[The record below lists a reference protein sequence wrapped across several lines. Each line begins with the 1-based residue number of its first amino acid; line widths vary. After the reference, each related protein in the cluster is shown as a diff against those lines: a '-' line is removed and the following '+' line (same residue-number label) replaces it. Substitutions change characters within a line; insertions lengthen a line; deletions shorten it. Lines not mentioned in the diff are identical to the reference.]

1 MKKKFIVIFGL
12 VCLAVLLFFVLKN
25 DNMQVVHD
33 PNTARVSDTTA
44 SVSDSAAPKTKT
56 MYRILEFNGDTT
68 VWDSADCVIRDSSFS
83 CKKEIIQNL
92 SDIVNKIRED
102 FLNINKNI
110 SILGEA
116 LANHNKKQ
124 KIEKKLPSSH
134 ITENSNNTINNNTKQ
149 PKVIY
154 KDLNFGKDAIVN
166 YIPIAD
172 IPAFDRKDV
181 TKLFSYI
188 SGGPCSKLLTFRSN
202 YKIEAIGLPDYFK
215 WEKHKARE
223 CINKQDIFIKKNSAG
238 QKTCIIKKCISST
251 DISKLLE
258 STKHIRS
265 TNHISSNRNYFNQS
279 RHVVVDVRYL
289 PEKKE
294 IYEYQLLNSS
304 ILYKD
309 TTFSWKLVYKDQYG
323 RGDTLD
329 ITTKFEASQ
338 NNTPTKCY
346 ESAIERFSTKASLF
360 YRILDF
366 RGDTTIWHPSDC
378 KIFGDR
384 FSCVRR
390 LSAPKGEQCNNP
402 YHKENSS
409 KASYKNLNFGKEAIT
424 NYIPVANI
432 PEFNRDSV
440 AKIFSVLPSTSC
452 SALLTFK
459 SNYSIEPIGL
469 PKDFEWR
476 RDFPKAV
483 VKEISKKKKMCAL
496 EYRSVSSHPNPYK
509 QYHNV
514 IFEELPEKARIYNY
528 QLFNKSLQSY
538 KDSTITWKLVY
549 KDQYGRGDT
558 LDIATKFE

>member
-12 VCLAVLLFFVLKN
+12 VCLAISLFFVFKN
-25 DNMQVVHD
+25 DNVQVVHD
-33 PNTARVSDTTA
+33 KNIASISNNTASA
-44 SVSDSAAPKTKT
+44 SDSTVPETKT

-83 CKKEIIQNL
+83 CKKVEIIDHGKKLLELLGYQTQKPNEKSQEKDIYQNL
-92 SDIVNKIRED
+92 NFGK
-102 FLNINKNI
+102 
-110 SILGEA
+110 
-116 LANHNKKQ
+116 
-124 KIEKKLPSSH
+124 
-134 ITENSNNTINNNTKQ
+134 
-149 PKVIY
+149 KVIY
-154 KDLNFGKDAIVN
+154 KDLNFGKNAIVN

-172 IPAFDRKDV
+172 IPAFDRNNVAKF
-181 TKLFSYI
+181 FSYI
-188 SGGPCSKLLTFRSN
+188 SGGPCSKLLTFSSN
-202 YKIEAIGLPDYFK
+202 YKIEAIGLPDDFK
-215 WEKHKARE
+215 WKNQNAYEINIHK
-223 CINKQDIFIKKNSAG
+223 NTAG
-238 QKTCIIKKCISST
+238 QNICSSLT
-251 DISKLLE
+251 DMLSKSKL
-258 STKHIRS
+258 TKSPKEHIPIH
-265 TNHISSNRNYFNQS
+265 TTL
-279 RHVVVDVRYL
+279 RHFDWPRQERDVEIRYL
-289 PEKKE
+289 PQKEK
-294 IYEYQLLNSS
+294 IYEYKLLNYS
-304 ILYKD
+304 LQYKD

-329 ITTKFEASQ
+329 ITTKFEANQKNIPSKCYDSVYEKP
-338 NNTPTKCY
+338 PTKD
-346 ESAIERFSTKASLF
+346 TLF

-366 RGDTTIWHPSDC
+366 RRDTTIWHPSDC

-390 LSAPKGEQCNNP
+390 VSATMWEQCVP
-402 YHKENSS
+402 YHKNHS
-409 KASYKNLNFGKEAIT
+409 ANTTYKNLNFGKDAIT

-440 AKIFSVLPSTSC
+440 AKLFSILPSTSC

-483 VKEISKKKKMCAL
+483 VKEFSKKKKLCTL
-496 EYRSVSSHPNPYK
+496 EYRSVSNRPVPYK
-509 QYHNV
+509 QYRDI
-514 IFEELPEKARIYNY
+514 IFEELPEKARVYSY

-558 LDIATKFE
+558 LDITTKFE

>member
-12 VCLAVLLFFVLKN
+12 VCLTILLFFVFKN
-25 DNMQVVHD
+25 ECE
-33 PNTARVSDTTA
+33 
-44 SVSDSAAPKTKT
+44 KTQI

-68 VWDSADCVIRDSSFS
+68 VWDPADCTIRDSSFS
-83 CKKEIIQNL
+83 CSKEIIYNFP
-92 SDIVNKIRED
+92 DIEKR
-102 FLNINKNI
+102 LRTQ
-110 SILGEA
+110 
-116 LANHNKKQ
+116 KQ
-124 KIEKKLPSSH
+124 KSDTAL
-134 ITENSNNTINNNTKQ
+134 Q
-149 PKVIY
+149 QKVTY
-154 KDLNFGKDAIVN
+154 KNLNFGKNAIVN

-172 IPAFDRKDV
+172 IPAFDRNNV
-181 TKLFSYI
+181 AHFFSYI
-188 SGGPCSKLLTFRSN
+188 SGSPCSKLLTFHSN

-215 WEKHKARE
+215 WDEDDR
-223 CINKQDIFIKKNSAG
+223 KKWMS
-238 QKTCIIKKCISST
+238 
-251 DISKLLE
+251 ISKDTTGQNVCE
-258 STKHIRS
+258 SHSLRS
-265 TNHISSNRNYFNQS
+265 PS
-279 RHVVVDVRYL
+279 RHPPLLRYIKSRHFL
-289 PEKKE
+289 PEQEKN
-294 IYEYQLLNSS
+294 YEYQLLNTS

-329 ITTKFEASQ
+329 ITTKFEVNQ
-338 NNTPTKCY
+338 NYTPTKCY
-346 ESAIERFSTKASLF
+346 DSAIERFSTKASLF

-409 KASYKNLNFGKEAIT
+409 KATYKDLNFGKDAVT

-440 AKIFSVLPSTSC
+440 AKVFSVLPSTSC

-483 VKEISKKKKMCAL
+483 VKEISKKKKLCTL
-496 EYRSVSSHPNPYK
+496 EYQSASKRPVPYK
-509 QYHNV
+509 QYRDI
-514 IFEELPEKARIYNY
+514 IFEELPEKASVYNY

-538 KDSTITWKLVY
+538 KDSTIKWKLVY

-558 LDIATKFE
+558 LDITTKFE

>member
-12 VCLAVLLFFVLKN
+12 VCLTILLFFVFKN
-25 DNMQVVHD
+25 ECEKPQI
-33 PNTARVSDTTA
+33 
-44 SVSDSAAPKTKT
+44 

-68 VWDSADCVIRDSSFS
+68 VWDPADCTIRDSSFS
-83 CKKEIIQNL
+83 CSKEIIYNFTDIEKWLRTQKQK
-92 SDIVNKIRED
+92 SDT
-102 FLNINKNI
+102 
-110 SILGEA
+110 A
-116 LANHNKKQ
+116 LQKKQ
-124 KIEKKLPSSH
+124 
-134 ITENSNNTINNNTKQ
+134 
-149 PKVIY
+149 KVIY
-154 KDLNFGKDAIVN
+154 KNLNFGKDAIVN

-172 IPAFDRKDV
+172 IPAFDRNNV
-181 TKLFSYI
+181 AHFFSYI
-188 SGGPCSKLLTFRSN
+188 SGSPCSKLLTFHSN

-215 WEKHKARE
+215 WDEDDR
-223 CINKQDIFIKKNSAG
+223 KKWMS
-238 QKTCIIKKCISST
+238 
-251 DISKLLE
+251 ISKDTTGQNVCESHSLRSPSIHPPLLRYI
-258 STKHIRS
+258 K
-265 TNHISSNRNYFNQS
+265 S
-279 RHVVVDVRYL
+279 RHFL
-289 PEKKE
+289 PEQEKN
-294 IYEYQLLNSS
+294 YEYQLLNTS

-329 ITTKFEASQ
+329 ITTKFEVNQ
-338 NNTPTKCY
+338 NYTPTKCY
-346 ESAIERFSTKASLF
+346 DSANEIGSTEDTLF

-409 KASYKNLNFGKEAIT
+409 KATYKDLNFGKDAIT

-440 AKIFSVLPSTSC
+440 VKVFSVLPSTSC

-459 SNYSIEPIGL
+459 TNYSIEPIGL
-469 PKDFEWR
+469 PKDFEWQKN
-476 RDFPKAV
+476 FPKAV
-483 VKEISKKKKMCAL
+483 VKKISKKKTCTL
-496 EYRSVSSHPNPYK
+496 EYQSASKRPVPYK
-509 QYHNV
+509 QYRNV
-514 IFEELPEKARIYNY
+514 IFEELPEKARIYSY

-558 LDIATKFE
+558 LDITTKFE

>member
-1 MKKKFIVIFGL
+1 MGFGMKKKFIVIFGL
-12 VCLAVLLFFVLKN
+12 VCLAIFSLFFVFKN
-25 DNMQVVHD
+25 DNVQVAHD
-33 PNTARVSDTTA
+33 KNTASVSNNTA
-44 SVSDSAAPKTKT
+44 SVSDSAAPKTKIK
-56 MYRILEFNGDTT
+56 YRILEFNGDTT

-83 CKKEIIQNL
+83 CSMRIVQN
-92 SDIVNKIRED
+92 D
-102 FLNINKNI
+102 FRDLLINKKTTLNSPPKANI
-110 SILGEA
+110 
-116 LANHNKKQ
+116 
-124 KIEKKLPSSH
+124 
-134 ITENSNNTINNNTKQ
+134 
-149 PKVIY
+149 VY

-172 IPAFDRKDV
+172 IPAFDRNNVAKF
-181 TKLFSYI
+181 FSHL

-202 YKIEAIGLPDYFK
+202 YKIETIELPDFFK
-215 WEKHKARE
+215 WVTTKTWEKRNEQDMFIHK
-223 CINKQDIFIKKNSAG
+223 NTTG
-238 QKTCIIKKCISST
+238 QNVCFHAPS
-251 DISKLLE
+251 SKLPKIHAILE
-258 STKHIRS
+258 TNYDQRTFSTI
-265 TNHISSNRNYFNQS
+265 
-279 RHVVVDVRYL
+279 YL
-289 PEKKE
+289 PQKKE
-294 IYEYQLLNSS
+294 IHEYKLLNYSL
-304 ILYKD
+304 LYKD

-402 YHKENSS
+402 YHKENSP
-409 KASYKNLNFGKEAIT
+409 KATYKDLNFGKDAIT

-440 AKIFSVLPSTSC
+440 AKVFSVLPNTSC
-452 SALLTFK
+452 SVLLTFK

-483 VKEISKKKKMCAL
+483 VKDISKKKKMCAL
-496 EYRSVSSHPNPYK
+496 EYRSVSNRPDPYK

-514 IFEELPEKARIYNY
+514 IFEELPEKNRIYSY

-558 LDIATKFE
+558 LDITTKFE

>member
-12 VCLAVLLFFVLKN
+12 ACLAILLFFVFKN
-25 DNMQVVHD
+25 DNVQVACD
-33 PNTARVSDTTA
+33 KNTASA
-44 SVSDSAAPKTKT
+44 SDSAAPKTKT

-68 VWDSADCVIRDSSFS
+68 VWNSTDCDIRDSSFS
-83 CKKEIIQNL
+83 CRKEVVHDF
-92 SDIVNKIRED
+92 SDIEKWLDRTFNAKKSPSISEIQKT
-102 FLNINKNI
+102 NIKF
-110 SILGEA
+110 
-116 LANHNKKQ
+116 Q
-124 KIEKKLPSSH
+124 KE
-134 ITENSNNTINNNTKQ
+134 Q
-149 PKVIY
+149 KVIY

-172 IPAFDRKDV
+172 IPAFDRNNV
-181 TKLFSYI
+181 AKLFSHL
-188 SGGPCSKLLTFRSN
+188 SGEPCSQLLTFSSN
-202 YKIEAIGLPDYFK
+202 YIIEAIGLPDYFK
-215 WEKHKARE
+215 WEQYKARE

-265 TNHISSNRNYFNQS
+265 TNHISNNRNYFNQS

-294 IYEYQLLNSS
+294 IYEYQLLNTS

-309 TTFSWKLVYKDQYG
+309 TTFSWKLIYKDQYG

-329 ITTKFEASQ
+329 ITTKFEANQ
-338 NNTPTKCY
+338 NYSPTKCY
-346 ESAIERFSTKASLF
+346 DSANDTSLTNDTLF

-378 KIFGDR
+378 KFFGNR
-384 FSCVRR
+384 FSCVRKV
-390 LSAPKGEQCNNP
+390 SAPEGKHHRIFAPEGKQCNYP
-402 YHKENSS
+402 YHKKHYAN
-409 KASYKNLNFGKEAIT
+409 ATYKNLNFGKEAIT
-424 NYIPVANI
+424 NYIPTAEI

-440 AKIFSVLPSTSC
+440 AKVFSTLPSTSC

-483 VKEISKKKKMCAL
+483 VKEISKKKKLCAL
-496 EYRSVSSHPNPYK
+496 EYRSVSNRPVPYK
-509 QYHNV
+509 QYRDI
-514 IFEELPEKARIYNY
+514 IFEELPEKASVYNY

-538 KDSTITWKLVY
+538 KDSTIKWKLVY

-558 LDIATKFE
+558 LDITTKFE

>member
-12 VCLAVLLFFVLKN
+12 ACLTIISLFFVFKN
-25 DNMQVVHD
+25 ECE
-33 PNTARVSDTTA
+33 
-44 SVSDSAAPKTKT
+44 KTQI

-68 VWDSADCVIRDSSFS
+68 VWDPADCTIRDSSFS
-83 CKKEIIQNL
+83 CSKEIIYNFTDIEKWLRTQKQK
-92 SDIVNKIRED
+92 SDT
-102 FLNINKNI
+102 
-110 SILGEA
+110 A
-116 LANHNKKQ
+116 LQKKQ
-124 KIEKKLPSSH
+124 
-134 ITENSNNTINNNTKQ
+134 
-149 PKVIY
+149 KVIY
-154 KDLNFGKDAIVN
+154 KNLNFGKDAIVN

-172 IPAFDRKDV
+172 IPAFDRNNV
-181 TKLFSYI
+181 AHFFSYI
-188 SGGPCSKLLTFRSN
+188 SGSPCSKLLTFHSN

-215 WEKHKARE
+215 WDEDDR
-223 CINKQDIFIKKNSAG
+223 KKWMS
-238 QKTCIIKKCISST
+238 
-251 DISKLLE
+251 ISKDTTGQNVCESHSLRSPSIHPPLLRYI
-258 STKHIRS
+258 K
-265 TNHISSNRNYFNQS
+265 S
-279 RHVVVDVRYL
+279 RHFL
-289 PEKKE
+289 PEQEKN
-294 IYEYQLLNSS
+294 YEYQLLNTS

-329 ITTKFEASQ
+329 ITTKFEVDQ
-338 NNTPTKCY
+338 NYTPTKCY
-346 ESAIERFSTKASLF
+346 DSAIERFSTKASLF

-409 KASYKNLNFGKEAIT
+409 KATYKDLNFGKEAIT
-424 NYIPVANI
+424 NYIPTAEI

-440 AKIFSVLPSTSC
+440 AKVFSTLPSTSC

-476 RDFPKAV
+476 KDFPKAV
-483 VKEISKKKKMCAL
+483 VKEISKKKKMCTL
-496 EYRSVSSHPNPYK
+496 EYRRASKRPDPYEE
-509 QYHNV
+509 YHNV
-514 IFEELPEKARIYNY
+514 IFEELPEKARIYSY
-528 QLFNKSLQSY
+528 QLFNKSLRSY

-549 KDQYGRGDT
+549 KDQYGRGNT
-558 LDIATKFE
+558 LDITTKFE

>member
-12 VCLAVLLFFVLKN
+12 VCLAILLFFVFKN
-25 DNMQVVHD
+25 DNVQVVHD
-33 PNTARVSDTTA
+33 KNIASISNNTASA
-44 SVSDSAAPKTKT
+44 SDSTVPETKT

-83 CKKEIIQNL
+83 CRKEVVHDF
-92 SDIVNKIRED
+92 SDIEKWLDRTFNAKKSPSISEIQKT
-102 FLNINKNI
+102 NIKF
-110 SILGEA
+110 
-116 LANHNKKQ
+116 Q
-124 KIEKKLPSSH
+124 KE
-134 ITENSNNTINNNTKQ
+134 Q
-149 PKVIY
+149 KVIY

-172 IPAFDRKDV
+172 IPAFDRNNVAKF
-181 TKLFSYI
+181 FSYI
-188 SGGPCSKLLTFRSN
+188 SGGPCSKLLTFSSN
-202 YKIEAIGLPDYFK
+202 YKIEAIGIPDDFK
-215 WEKHKARE
+215 WKKRNAHEMLIHKNA
-223 CINKQDIFIKKNSAG
+223 AG
-238 QKTCIIKKCISST
+238 QNTCKLEQNIYKSLQNLL
-251 DISKLLE
+251 SKPPKELKLI
-258 STKHIRS
+258 HS
-265 TNHISSNRNYFNQS
+265 TNKKIAYQPRQDVYFC
-279 RHVVVDVRYL
+279 YL

-294 IYEYQLLNSS
+294 IYEYQLLNYSL
-304 ILYKD
+304 LYKD
-309 TTFSWKLVYKDQYG
+309 TTFSWKLVYRDQYG

-329 ITTKFEASQ
+329 ITTKFEA
-338 NNTPTKCY
+338 TPNYTPAKCY
-346 ESAIERFSTKASLF
+346 DSANEIGSTEDTLF

-409 KASYKNLNFGKEAIT
+409 KVTYKDLNFGKDAIT

-440 AKIFSVLPSTSC
+440 VKVFSVLPSTSC

-459 SNYSIEPIGL
+459 TNYSIEPIGL
-469 PKDFEWR
+469 PKDFEWQKN
-476 RDFPKAV
+476 FPKAV
-483 VKEISKKKKMCAL
+483 VKKISKKKTCTL
-496 EYRSVSSHPNPYK
+496 EYQSASKRPVPYK
-509 QYHNV
+509 QYRNV
-514 IFEELPEKARIYNY
+514 IFEELPEKARIYSY

-558 LDIATKFE
+558 LDITTKFE